1 MDKNILVET
10 WTATL
15 FMNNGQTVEIEVQ
28 AKSIK
33 KAREKVK
40 NIENVRRI
48 LSIKRFK
55 L

>member
-1 MDKNILVET
+1 MDKNIIVQT

-33 KAREKVK
+33 KAREKAK
-40 NIENVRRI
+40 NLQDVSRVM
-48 LSIKRFK
+48 SIKKFK
-55 L
+55 V